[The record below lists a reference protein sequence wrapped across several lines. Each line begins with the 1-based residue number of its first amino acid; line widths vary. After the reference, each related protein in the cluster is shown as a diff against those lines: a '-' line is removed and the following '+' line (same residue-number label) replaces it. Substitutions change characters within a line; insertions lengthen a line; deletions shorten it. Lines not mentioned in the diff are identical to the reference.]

1 MDRFRPKTGIKGQ
14 TKTLLKSYDFK
25 KPALMQHKTTK
36 SKNKDLFAIQQLRP
50 SGKSSIVT
58 KTIDEISELKPNEI
72 IKKIR
77 PKTI

>member
-1 MDRFRPKTGIKGQ
+1 
-14 TKTLLKSYDFK
+14 
-25 KPALMQHKTTK
+25 MQHKTTK